1 MAELVNAINTFTYDN
16 LIGGT
21 EPAAILHNE
30 TIVSGAG
37 KLSRGSVLGKITA
50 SGKLTLADSTK
61 TDGSQ
66 TGNCILAE
74 DVDATSADVVAPV
87 YVTGT
92 FNREALTFGGTDTA
106 AAHEDALR
114 NLNIYLTSIQ

>member
-1 MAELVNAINTFTYDN
+1 MAELVNAINTFTYDK

-21 EPAAILHNE
+21 EPAAILYNA
-30 TIVSGAG
+30 TIVSGSG

-50 SGKLTLADSTK
+50 SGKLTLAKSTN

-87 YVTGT
+87 YVAGT